1 MLDLNTYLARR
12 TPEQTVN
19 LLHFWGIAPPPQGK
33 IHASNLLE
41 QMRQDWSGRLVW
53 ERLSTEE
60 RQVLGRLLQVTKG
73 WLLKS
78 KLYQEVPLPAQ
89 TIDSGLQRFSELALA
104 VCEMAKVQG
113 SELFVERQYPS
124 WWRQEQPKKTWP
136 VEEKEIVYPLPELR
150 PTLRLAW
157 QEATKPEHDRSTW
170 VLGALIGKIPIDVLV
185 AAIPRYG
192 LDDHFLQQYKRDLVA
207 LFTDT
212 VVHPAA
218 LERGIASLGQR
229 EQTLYRWLIA
239 QGGRVPIADLR
250 AQANVDEPTLKSL
263 LRTWRDT
270 LLAWDTFSQ
279 EQRVVFIPQEI
290 KAALARLGQKEEPR
304 PHRPALEI
312 VAAPAAIQ
320 EGRLLFPWG
329 MLVVL
334 AHLQREKV
342 SLTIAEN
349 TVPRRVVVRLVES
362 LGSDTALVERLLW
375 CIQQW
380 KLAATQAGR
389 WLPVATNLSKW
400 QAQSF
405 PAQAKRFYDLWLTH
419 DEWSD
424 GSGPQDREA
433 AQTLDW
439 LAARKR
445 VVQEVRQGQSGV
457 WYSLATLVE
466 ALHQNDP
473 FFARPKDKIIR
484 TLGYGAVSRVEKS
497 WRQVERPLIGQI
509 LNSLHRL
516 GLLSLGYTA
525 GSQPSGTPVS
535 WQVTPLGAWVW
546 GQSPDTLQPGKVS
559 GQSQRLEVPAP
570 SPQPL
575 VVQANF
581 DVLAFTQDAPT
592 LYHLAHF
599 CQPISHDAVSSFK
612 LSRESVLGAIDTGL
626 NGAEILAFLE
636 KNSRQPVPQNVIYS
650 LREWAGAFKRVRLC
664 QGMILEVD
672 DEAVLETLLHDAD
685 LKDLVAR
692 RLGPRAVLLVSG
704 NDLRSVE
711 RMLDRAGYAALPDE
725 RTLAE
730 IAEARAAA
738 REREWRRW

>member
-41 QMRQDWSGRLVW
+41 QMRQEWSARLVW

-89 TIDSGLQRFSELALA
+89 TIDSALQRFSELALA

-113 SELFVERQYPS
+113 SELFVEQQYPS
-124 WWRQEQPKKTWP
+124 WWRQEQPKKTRP

-157 QEATKPEHDRSTW
+157 QEATRPEHDRTHW
-170 VLGALIGKIPIDVLV
+170 LLGMLISKIPVEALLT
-185 AAIPRYG
+185 ALPRYG
-192 LDDHFLQQYKRDLVA
+192 LAEHFAQQCKEDLVA

-218 LERGIASLGQR
+218 LERGLASLGQR

-279 EQRVVFIPQEI
+279 GERVVFIPKEI
-290 KAALARLGQKEEPR
+290 RPAFARLGQKEEPR
-304 PHRPALEI
+304 PHRPALEATATPTA
-312 VAAPAAIQ
+312 VQ
-320 EGRLLFPWG
+320 EGRTIFPWG
-329 MLVVL
+329 MLVIL
-334 AHLQREKV
+334 THLQREKV

-349 TVPRRVVVRLVES
+349 AVPRRVVDRLVEA
-362 LGSDTALVERLLW
+362 LGGDADLVERLLW
-375 CIQQW
+375 CVRQW

-389 WLPVATNLSKW
+389 WLPVATNLDKW
-400 QAQSF
+400 KVQSF
-405 PAQAKRFYDLWLTH
+405 PAQAKRFYELWLTH
-419 DEWSD
+419 NEWSD
-424 GSGPQDREA
+424 GSGPKDREA
-433 AQTLDW
+433 VQTLDR
-439 LAARKR
+439 LAASKR
-445 VVQEVRQGQSGV
+445 VVQEIRQGQSGI
-457 WYSLATLVE
+457 WYSLDTLVE

-484 TLGYGAVSRVEKS
+484 TLGYGAVARAEKS
-497 WRQVERPLIGQI
+497 WLQVEPHLIGQI
-509 LNSLHRL
+509 LTSLHRL
-516 GLLSLGYTA
+516 GLLSLGYAA
-525 GSQPSGTPVS
+525 GSQPSSTPVS

-546 GQSPDTLQPGKVS
+546 GQS
-559 GQSQRLEVPAP
+559 QRLETPPP

-575 VVQANF
+575 LVQANF
-581 DVLAFTQDAPT
+581 DVLAFTQDGPT

-599 CQPISHDAVSSFK
+599 CQPISHDAVSFFK
-612 LSRESVLGAIDTGL
+612 LTRESVLGAIDTGL
-626 NGAEILAFLE
+626 SGAEIMAFLE
-636 KNSRQPVPQNVIYS
+636 KNSRQPVPQNVVYS

-664 QGMILEVD
+664 QGTILEVD

-725 RTLAE
+725 QTLAK